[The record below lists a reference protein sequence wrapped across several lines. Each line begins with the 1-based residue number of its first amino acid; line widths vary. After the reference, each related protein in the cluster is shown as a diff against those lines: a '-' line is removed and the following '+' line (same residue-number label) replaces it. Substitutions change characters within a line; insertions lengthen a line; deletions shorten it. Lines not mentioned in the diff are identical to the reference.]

1 MMDPSRRTALLQ
13 DLAAV
18 IARRRLV
25 TPVRILLDLVEPLG
39 FFASQVA
46 LLAHPFTPLGRWR
59 EYVMA
64 LEEESSWKVL
74 QSLVE
79 RQDS

>member
-1 MMDPSRRTALLQ
+1 MDPSRIAILEE
-13 DLAAV
+13 LAAS

-25 TPVRILLDLVEPLG
+25 TPARILLDLVEPVG
-39 FFASQVA
+39 FLASQVA
-46 LLAHPFTPLGRWR
+46 LFARPFAPLGRWQ

-64 LEEESSWKVL
+64 LEDETSWKVL

-79 RQDS
+79 RRDG